1 MQRYADISRV
11 LKAVCDHHPRV
22 KMYASGSSS
31 LAINEQI
38 QESLAGRKRIIHM
51 CPLSFFEYLNFTEQ
65 YALVQQ
71 LDNLPNIQSDSLAKL
86 VPDAFRALEQF
97 FIYGGYPEVALT
109 PLSQKREVLE
119 SIFDLYVKKDLVDF
133 LNIER
138 ISHAKTLIH
147 HLAVNH
153 GQEAKYSQLAQV
165 AGVDEKTAKNYL
177 EILRETTADARNIKA
192 AEMIY
197 DEHFFELV
205 RED

>member
-1 MQRYADISRV
+1 
-11 LKAVCDHHPRV
+11 
-22 KMYASGSSS
+22 MYASGSSS